1 MLVLYED
8 PLLYVRYL
16 QPQSFYIEQESEST
30 SIFEIDARP
39 PLVVRQLQFLQ
50 GKQRYVTLV
59 LVKGERVYG
68 KLMRLEAENAWVQT
82 DNGAI
87 CVALN
92 TIRAVR

>member
-8 PLLYVRYL
+8 PLLYVRHL
-16 QPQSFYIEQESEST
+16 QPQSFYVEQEST

-59 LVKGERVYG
+59 LVIGERVYG
-68 KLMRLEAENAWVQT
+68 KLIRLEAENAWVQT
-82 DNGAI
+82 DNGTI